1 MPHPALQENHSAYY
15 IAFSG
20 SDLMVSSG
28 KRAILPAIYSPLKI
42 KIMKSYHNIHA
53 AVKKLFLFTLF
64 ILTISSVNAQFSKAT
79 LQASGLTCAMCTKAI
94 NKSLEQ
100 LSFIESVK
108 ADIKNSAFNIVFKQG
123 GKVDIDKLKK
133 AVEEAGFS
141 VARLKIAG
149 NFNNLAIKNDEHVQL
164 HGNTFHFLNV
174 KNQTLNGVKEITL
187 VDKNFL
193 TSKEYKK
200 YSAATQ
206 MKCVQTGKAAGC
218 CSKEGIA
225 ANTRIYHVTI

>member
-1 MPHPALQENHSAYY
+1 
-15 IAFSG
+15 
-20 SDLMVSSG
+20 
-28 KRAILPAIYSPLKI
+28 
-42 KIMKSYHNIHA
+42 MKYYHNIQSVA
-53 AVKKLFLFTLF
+53 RTFSLF
-64 ILTISSVNAQFSKAT
+64 IIFTFAISSVSAQFKKAT

-94 NKSLEQ
+94 NNSLEQ

-108 ADIKNSAFNIVFKQG
+108 ADIKNSAFNIVFKEG
-123 GKVDIDKLKK
+123 GKVDIDRLKK
-133 AVEEAGFS
+133 AVEDAGFS

-149 NFNNLAIKNDEHVQL
+149 NFNNLAVKNNEHVQV
-164 HGNTFHFLNV
+164 HGNTFHFLNI
-174 KNQTLNGVKEITL
+174 KDQTLHGVKEITL

-193 TSKEYKK
+193 TSKEHKK
-200 YSAATQ
+200 YSSATQ